1 LSRQK
6 IPRVKESSSNTQS
19 ELDLLGQEITRVIE
33 SLTDMQ
39 SELDLLGQEIARD
52 KELEQFAKKEKFD
65 SRITKFEAIKEEI
78 RNLIL

>member
-1 LSRQK
+1 
-6 IPRVKESSSNTQS
+6 VKESSSNT
-19 ELDLLGQEITRVIE
+19 
-33 SLTDMQ
+33 Q